1 MSGQKPADECS
12 FSHIYHPNVEV
23 CVPPVGCIGEVA
35 HPVTFEL
42 RNCIGVTCFCKR
54 GCRAMDYIE
63 VMIRGKCNLAIIT
76 GRVGRK
82 VGIFCVNI
90 KLYFHNFKSD

>member
-1 MSGQKPADECS
+1 
-12 FSHIYHPNVEV
+12 
-23 CVPPVGCIGEVA
+23 
-35 HPVTFEL
+35 
-42 RNCIGVTCFCKR
+42 
-54 GCRAMDYIE
+54 MDYIE